1 MKNNKGQMKTI
12 VWGIIALLVIMVLM
26 MTVYIVPAGKR
37 GVLLTFGKPS
47 MDAVEEGLHF
57 KIPFAQTVKKMEVR
71 TTKIEAQAAS
81 VSKDLQD
88 VDTTLVLNYQLSPG
102 EVPVLYQKIGRA
114 YEERIISPA
123 IQESLKAVMARFTA
137 EELITK
143 RSEVSTGIKNFLSE
157 RLRKYWIV
165 VDDFN
170 IVNLQFSDEFSKA
183 IEEKVTAVQRKL
195 KAERDL
201 ERIEIEKLQRIA
213 QAEGEAEA
221 LRLQKEHITPNLI
234 KQKELEVRRF
244 ALEVQQEAI
253 AKWNGALPTITG
265 GAIPFIN
272 MDLKDMVRTG
282 GTFS

>member
-1 MKNNKGQMKTI
+1 MKNKNGQTKAI
-12 VWGIIALLVIMVLM
+12 VWGIIAFLVLM
-26 MTVYIVPAGKR
+26 MLFLTIYIIPAGVR

-47 MDAVEEGLHF
+47 MDAVGEGLHF

-81 VSKDLQD
+81 VSRDLQD
-88 VDTTLVLNYQLSPG
+88 VDTVLVLNYHLSPG
-102 EVPVLYQKIGRA
+102 EVPVLYQRIGKA

-143 RSEVSTGIKNFLSE
+143 RSEVSREIKEFLSE
-157 RLRKYWIV
+157 RLAKYWVV

-170 IVNLQFSDEFSKA
+170 IVDLQFSEEFSKA
-183 IEEKVTAVQRKL
+183 IEQKVTAEQMKL
-195 KAERDL
+195 KADRDL

-221 LRLQKEHITPNLI
+221 LRLQKQHITPDLI
-234 KQKELEVRRF
+234 RQKELEVRRF
-244 ALEVQQEAI
+244 ALVVQQEAI
-253 AKWNGALPTITG
+253 AKWDGALPKIVG
-265 GAIPFIN
+265 GAVPFIN
-272 MDLKDMVRTG
+272 FDLQEIETEN
-282 GTFS
+282 

>member
-81 VSKDLQD
+81 VSKDLKD
-88 VDTTLVLNYQLSPG
+88 VDTTLVLNYHLSPG

-272 MDLKDMVRTG
+272 MDLKDTA
-282 GTFS
+282 TEN

>member
-1 MKNNKGQMKTI
+1 MKNNKGQMKII
-12 VWGIIALLVIMVLM
+12 VGGIIALLVIMVLM

-47 MDAVEEGLHF
+47 MDAVGEGLHF
-57 KIPFAQTVKKMEVR
+57 KIPFAQTVKKVEVR
-71 TTKIEAQAAS
+71 TTNIEAQATS

-88 VDTTLVLNYQLSPG
+88 VDTTLVLNYHLSPG

-272 MDLKDMVRTG
+272 MDLKDTA
-282 GTFS
+282 TEN

>member
-81 VSKDLQD
+81 LSKDLQD
-88 VDTTLVLNYQLSPG
+88 VDTTLVLNYHLSPG

-272 MDLKDMVRTG
+272 MDLKDTA
-282 GTFS
+282 TEN

>member
-88 VDTTLVLNYQLSPG
+88 VDTTLVLNYHLSPG

-253 AKWNGALPTITG
+253 AKWNGALPKITG
-265 GAIPFIN
+265 GAMPFIS
-272 MDLKDMVRTG
+272 MDLEDT
-282 GTFS
+282 TPEN